1 MNELPRK
8 KLSQIIRQYGV
19 SVCDNPLCLEGL
31 LKDHCG
37 GYRREVFVLTCAL
50 KEKIV
55 SSLLASKNGV
65 PMGILR
71 NQCITRLKDSCALSE
86 DAARWAV
93 DSWALALGV
102 ITENDLSKGNEHK
115 PERKVVQQQ
124 RSTAPQSKGFLRDG
138 LLWEGNSRLIFNT
151 IVETAPKPFRV
162 MTEKKLREAIAKRV
176 DNSKIVTEDILIEC
190 IKEITPK
197 PFVPM
202 FLKSIEHLRTTSD
215 TRMDSLLWEA
225 SSRYIFDKLTK
236 MFPSP
241 MSDMARTRLLEELR
255 KRVNGKER
263 VTEKMVIE
271 GFKKVTSGSFFMD
284 AFNVIKESRKV

>member
-8 KLSQIIRQYGV
+8 KLRQIIGQYGV

-31 LKDHCG
+31 LKDLCG

-65 PMGILR
+65 PIGILL
-71 NQCITRLKDSCALSE
+71 NQCITRLKDGCALSE

-102 ITENDLSKGNEHK
+102 ITENDLSKRNEHK
-115 PERKVVQQQ
+115 PERKIVQQ
-124 RSTAPQSKGFLRDG
+124 RSTAPQSNSFSGASLR
-138 LLWEGNSRLIFNT
+138 WEGNSKLMFDALI
-151 IVETAPKPFRV
+151 EASPKPFRV
-162 MTEKKLREAIAKRV
+162 IVEKKFMEAISQRV
-176 DNSKIVTEDILIEC
+176 RDTHTITENMVIEC
-190 IKEITPK
+190 FGETTPK

-284 AFNVIKESRKV
+284 AFNAIKESRKV